1 MIRHKEDRQDMLALT
16 DNTERRQRSMAVAF
30 LQELPGATQ
39 EQYDQVVETLRGQTA
54 QGRIFHVAGPIEGG
68 WRIVDVWE
76 SQEAVNTFFQEQLGP
91 AAQAAGMAAPPP
103 QFWPVHNMLS
113 GPEHY
118 LYSAS

>member
-1 MIRHKEDRQDMLALT
+1 MAL
-16 DNTERRQRSMAVAF
+16 AF
-30 LQELPGATQ
+30 LFEIPGYTEVQ
-39 EQYDQVVETLRGQTA
+39 QDQIIEHLQRGGKTA
-54 QGRIFHVAGPIEGG
+54 EGRIFHVAGPMEGG

-76 SQEAVNTFFQEQLGP
+76 SQEAVNTFFQELGP
-91 AAQAAGMAAPPP
+91 ALQEAGIPATQP